1 MFPIVPSD
9 LTKKKKNMLSAISR
23 KWSPTSYET
32 NKLGCSPLRFFWDP
46 NLDALYVYVLRIL
59 YIIYTQITY
68 EYFANSSRSTEYKD
82 IQFVFSLP
90 STSHLPSIPGTG
102 RSQLELWVS
111 PSQKK
116 TFPVFLEEN
125 SIPRKSGKRF
135 RTGWFREIGDL
146 AWVCSTSNDWHS
158 MQNNALCCHPLGD
171 QHPDHV
177 IEVIAHHPIQPSGHQ
192 PWCDQKRSHIISNH
206 VTSCHIV
213 SRDIMTC
220 HLISF
225 YFIQPW
231 QVAPPASVIK
241 CLVGCTGC
249 PFIPRFLKSEPR
261 ISSTTSR
268 QPGCSVS
275 ACSG

>member
-1 MFPIVPSD
+1 MNTSQIPQVV
-9 LTKKKKNMLSAISR
+9 LSI
-23 KWSPTSYET
+23 KTS
-32 NKLGCSPLRFFWDP
+32 
-46 NLDALYVYVLRIL
+46 NLSFHYHPQVI
-59 YIIYTQITY
+59 
-68 EYFANSSRSTEYKD
+68 F
-82 IQFVFSLP
+82 
-90 STSHLPSIPGTG
+90 H
-102 RSQLELWVS
+102 RSQALVEANWSFGSL

-125 SIPRKSGKRF
+125 STPRKSRKKF
-135 RTGWFREIGDL
+135 RAGWFREIGDL

-177 IEVIAHHPIQPSGHQ
+177 IEVIAHHPIQPSDHQ
-192 PWCDQKRSHIISNH
+192 PWCDQNRSHIISNH